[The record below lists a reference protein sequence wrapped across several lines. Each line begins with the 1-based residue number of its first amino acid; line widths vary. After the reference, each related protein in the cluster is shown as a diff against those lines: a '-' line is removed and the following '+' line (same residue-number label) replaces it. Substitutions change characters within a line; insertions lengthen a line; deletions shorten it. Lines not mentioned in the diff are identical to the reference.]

1 MPDGRCGGERG
12 HPPGRARCPS
22 AAAARGSRP
31 LAVPGMGGLCPEA
44 REPPR
49 QKGETALFPGADD
62 SAFPEASS
70 FSFSS
75 LGFIAPPLFRWPS
88 PPSHP
93 KRSRGSRGAAPAVP
107 ALPHARRCPLD
118 GAGRQ
123 RGRAVPSQGAAKV
136 HRPIY

>member
-1 MPDGRCGGERG
+1 MPDGCCGGERG

-31 LAVPGMGGLCPEA
+31 LAVPGMGDLCLEA

-49 QKGETALFPGADD
+49 QNGETALFPGADD

-75 LGFIAPPLFRWPS
+75 LGFIAFRWPS

-93 KRSRGSRGAAPAVP
+93 KHSGGAA
-107 ALPHARRCPLD
+107 ALPRRCPLCPTPG
-118 GAGRQ
+118 GA
-123 RGRAVPSQGAAKV
+123 P
-136 HRPIY
+136 